1 KVIKGLRIFVGA
13 FALGF
18 GAPHAEEQRPGQ
30 ATWKVG
36 EEATALASMNV
47 TDLRQEFCGGE
58 YTQGNQD
65 AKNAKFIGCVM
76 YVLGVVDML
85 REWQKIDPVHAPS
98 VCVPRAATAG
108 GLILVVQNHIAAET
122 STRWGGLEMDVPSP
136 GTLSRCSDRA
146 PQWTRRDR

>member
-1 KVIKGLRIFVGA
+1 MSSAAKGLMIFVSA

-36 EEATALASMNV
+36 EEATALDSMNV
-47 TDLRQEFCGGE
+47 TNLRKESCGGAFTE
-58 YTQGNQD
+58 GSQD

-85 REWQKIDPVHAPS
+85 REWQKIDPRGAPS
-98 VCVPRAATAG
+98 VCVPRAAAAGQLIIVVHDYIEATAPWREQQWDATAS
-108 GLILVVQNHIAAET
+108 VIAAFKAK
-122 STRWGGLEMDVPSP
+122 WP
-136 GTLSRCSDRA
+136 C
-146 PQWTRRDR
+146 QRR